1 MTSTR
6 DRLEA
11 ILTSPT
17 TREDNRVFL
26 KLYHEAARAEAD
38 AADRRRKAG
47 ITLGPLDGKIVSIK
61 DLFDVAGEPTTAGLF
76 FGAPLLQPRPMRSL
90 SAAFVRQERS
100 SSVRPTCRS
109 SRSTHLA

>member
-1 MTSTR
+1 MSSAR

-11 ILTSPT
+11 ILASAAA
-17 TREDNRVFL
+17 RYKHCVFL
-26 KLYHEAARAEAD
+26 KLYPDAARAAAD
-38 AADRRRKAG
+38 AADCRRKAG
-47 ITLGPLDGKIVSIK
+47 VTLGPLDGKIVSIK

-76 FGAPLLQPRPMRSL
+76 FGAPLLQPRPMLSL
-90 SAAFVRQERS
+90 SAAFVRQGRS